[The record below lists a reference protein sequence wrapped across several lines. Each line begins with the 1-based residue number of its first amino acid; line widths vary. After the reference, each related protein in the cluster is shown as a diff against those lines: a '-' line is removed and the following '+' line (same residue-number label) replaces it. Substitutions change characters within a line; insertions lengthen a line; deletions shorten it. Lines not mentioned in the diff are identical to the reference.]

1 MKKVI
6 AMLAAAALVLGVS
19 SCGDDAVLGKSAA
32 KKAIK
37 KEAVFA
43 KDFATASFDTGYYE
57 VDEDYILKLA
67 QLQAAGVIT
76 YKIDNVVEKVQ
87 KRNYNYWSGYSYYT
101 VDNEH
106 MFATVEF
113 TDEGRKLVVEK
124 PTRTREDIAKD
135 FKTNEDF
142 EEAMPDYMNSTT
154 DNAEP
159 APESV
164 AVEEEAT
171 VETAAPDSAVAEAD
185 SVATEVVEEVVE
197 EVAAPANPNAAYE
210 AAVARVNREEHQVL
224 LGRYKFIKVKEV
236 LCSEEMAKNGVG
248 KCRLLYTFEDKTP
261 FGYVLGAPRQGYVE
275 DTEVSFVYYQD
286 LGWTVSDMKE

>member
-1 MKKVI
+1 MKKFI

-76 YKIDNVVEKVQ
+76 YKIDNIVEKVQ

-113 TDEGRKLVVEK
+113 TEDGRKLVVEK

-135 FKTNEDF
+135 FKDNEDF
-142 EEAMPDYMNSTT
+142 EEAMPEYMNAPA

-159 APESV
+159 APEAV

-185 SVATEVVEEVVE
+185 SVTTEVVEEVVE

>member
-32 KKAIK
+32 RKAIK

-113 TDEGRKLVVEK
+113 TEEGRKLVVEK

-135 FKTNEDF
+135 FKDNEDF
-142 EEAMPDYMNSTT
+142 EEAMPEYMNAPA

-159 APESV
+159 APEAV

>member
-142 EEAMPDYMNSTT
+142 EEAMPEYMNAPA

-159 APESV
+159 APEAV

-171 VETAAPDSAVAEAD
+171 VETAASDSAVAEAD

>member
-154 DNAEP
+154 DN
-159 APESV
+159 
-164 AVEEEAT
+164 T
-171 VETAAPDSAVAEAD
+171 
-185 SVATEVVEEVVE
+185 
-197 EVAAPANPNAAYE
+197 
-210 AAVARVNREEHQVL
+210 
-224 LGRYKFIKVKEV
+224 
-236 LCSEEMAKNGVG
+236 
-248 KCRLLYTFEDKTP
+248 
-261 FGYVLGAPRQGYVE
+261 
-275 DTEVSFVYYQD
+275 
-286 LGWTVSDMKE
+286 

>member
-113 TDEGRKLVVEK
+113 TEEGRKLVVEK

-135 FKTNEDF
+135 FKDNEDF
-142 EEAMPDYMNSTT
+142 EEAMPEYMNAPA

-159 APESV
+159 APEAV

>member
-113 TDEGRKLVVEK
+113 TEDGRKLVVEK

-135 FKTNEDF
+135 FKDNEDF
-142 EEAMPDYMNSTT
+142 EEAMPEYMNAPA

-159 APESV
+159 APEAV

>member
-87 KRNYNYWSGYSYYT
+87 KRNYNYWSGYTYYT

-142 EEAMPDYMNSTT
+142 EEAMPDYMKSTT

-159 APESV
+159 APEAVDAPAV
-164 AVEEEAT
+164 A
-171 VETAAPDSAVAEAD
+171 AAEDSAVVEVD

-197 EVAAPANPNAAYE
+197 EVAAPADPNAAYE
-210 AAVARVNREEHQVL
+210 AAMARVNREEHQVL

-261 FGYVLGAPRQGYVE
+261 FGYVLGAPREGYVE

>member
-1 MKKVI
+1 
-6 AMLAAAALVLGVS
+6 MLAAAALVLGVS

-159 APESV
+159 APEAV

>member
-113 TDEGRKLVVEK
+113 TEEGRKLVVEK

-135 FKTNEDF
+135 FKDNEDF
-142 EEAMPDYMNSTT
+142 EEAMPEYMNAPA

-159 APESV
+159 APEAV

-171 VETAAPDSAVAEAD
+171 VETAAPDSAVTEAD
-185 SVATEVVEEVVE
+185 FVATEVVEEVVE

>member
-87 KRNYNYWSGYSYYT
+87 KRNYNHWSGYSYYT

-113 TDEGRKLVVEK
+113 TEEGRKLVVEK

-135 FKTNEDF
+135 FKDNEDF
-142 EEAMPDYMNSTT
+142 EEAMPEYMNAPA

-159 APESV
+159 APEAV

-171 VETAAPDSAVAEAD
+171 VETAAPDSAVAAAD

-210 AAVARVNREEHQVL
+210 AAMARVNREEHQVL